1 MATSP
6 SVFPF
11 AHIALTAAIT
21 AGVAL
26 LVLVVLRPRYKMLSL
41 VDCLLVAV
49 VVGIS
54 VIVWRSAGNTA
65 ALNNDPIPPVSPN
78 DVLCPLV
85 TYLFI
90 GFYAAF
96 RPPLDATRFERKARA
111 ESPEPTEPLL
121 DRYLAA
127 SAALAD
133 AAQANASAQGEAVA
147 QLRAALKN
155 GDNPAVY
162 AAVDA
167 MWKAFHA
174 MYTRLQTTE
183 VAWNQ
188 VATLAAPE

>member
-1 MATSP
+1 MSTSP

-21 AGVAL
+21 AGAAL
-26 LVLVVLRPRYKMLSL
+26 LVLVALRARFKALPL

-54 VIVWRSAGNTA
+54 VLVWRSAGNTG

-96 RPPLDATRFERKARA
+96 RRP
-111 ESPEPTEPLL
+111 
-121 DRYLAA
+121 
-127 SAALAD
+127 AD
-133 AAQANASAQGEAVA
+133 AIHFEQARV
-147 QLRAALKN
+147 LL
-155 GDNPAVY
+155 
-162 AAVDA
+162 
-167 MWKAFHA
+167 
-174 MYTRLQTTE
+174 
-183 VAWNQ
+183 
-188 VATLAAPE
+188 TLASFIVNVVTI

>member
-11 AHIALTAAIT
+11 AHIALTAAI
-21 AGVAL
+21 AAVVAL
-26 LVLVVLRPRYKMLSL
+26 LVLVVLRPRFKMLSL

-54 VIVWRSAGNTA
+54 VIVWRSAGNTG

-96 RPPLDATRFERKARA
+96 RPPLDAKRFEQVRVLLTLVSFYCQCRHDLTRRKKHNHGKQTGSAPVH
-111 ESPEPTEPLL
+111 SP
-121 DRYLAA
+121 
-127 SAALAD
+127 
-133 AAQANASAQGEAVA
+133 ANAPG
-147 QLRAALKN
+147 
-155 GDNPAVY
+155 G
-162 AAVDA
+162 
-167 MWKAFHA
+167 
-174 MYTRLQTTE
+174 
-183 VAWNQ
+183 
-188 VATLAAPE
+188 